1 LEQVTRDELAGR
13 HFLPDTI
20 TLAHG
25 FTGNK
30 VFEVSHQV
38 GSFRL
43 LRIGEDAGEKTDDVK
58 NNA

>member
-1 LEQVTRDELAGR
+1 
-13 HFLPDTI
+13 LPDTI